1 MLPASAPGAARAVPA
16 ILSCACQAGQWGGN
30 GRGCLCGLWA
40 TELAHIGDFCWRIG
54 SGALCWLVGAGAVG
68 PQAPR
73 GRADRT
79 KPSMGGQVCG
89 ARVCTQAWASGGAR
103 AGPASVDVPGAPSS
117 GGFPGGCRPGQQG
130 RRGDLEVDMGSGRPA
145 QPALSPQGILSRLPG
160 ALASTSRGVS
170 TPAAAQG
177 GPEIGCQAPP
187 SPPVWTRTPGLS
199 VQPLPDRPWRCVC
212 LTPAPLLSWGAL
224 PAIWYWGCPR
234 CLVLGPGPAH
244 CGLALLVCS
253 QWRETAP

>member
-1 MLPASAPGAARAVPA
+1 MVGGV
-16 ILSCACQAGQWGGN
+16 CAG
-30 GRGCLCGLWA
+30 CGLLSLH
-40 TELAHIGDFCWRIG
+40 TLVTSVGELAQVLCAGWLEQGLWDPRPLGEEQIGPSPAW
-54 SGALCWLVGAGAVG
+54 GARCVG
-68 PQAPR
+68 PGCAPR
-73 GRADRT
+73 
-79 KPSMGGQVCG
+79 P
-89 ARVCTQAWASGGAR
+89 
-103 AGPASVDVPGAPSS
+103 GPPGVHVLGLPVWMCL
-117 GGFPGGCRPGQQG
+117 GFPGGCRPGQQG

-177 GPEIGCQAPP
+177 GPEIRCQAPP

-199 VQPLPDRPWRCVC
+199 VQSLPDRPWRCVC

-234 CLVLGPGPAH
+234 CLVQGPGPAH